1 MEGGL
6 REHGDVFQITAFA
19 LAIAMLTAASS
30 PSGAVVSVDLPNT
43 CADKNAL
50 QNIAF
55 DARLEAVKMYYKGYI
70 QNLRD
75 RARQVCLEAHVLL
88 DDHFAVINKTRDL
101 IESECLAIDIAAM
114 RATQG
119 LCP

>member
-1 MEGGL
+1 MSAAMFSK
-6 REHGDVFQITAFA
+6 VQTFA
-19 LAIAMLTAASS
+19 LAIAMLAAASS

-55 DARLEAVKMYYKGYI
+55 DARLEAIKMYYKGFI
-70 QNLRD
+70 QNLGD
-75 RARQVCLEAHVLL
+75 RTKQVCLEAHVLL

-101 IESECLAIDIAAM
+101 IESGCLPIDVAAM
-114 RATQG
+114 RATKG

>member
-1 MEGGL
+1 MSTAKFPKL
-6 REHGDVFQITAFA
+6 QAFA
-19 LAIAMLTAASS
+19 IAIAMLSAASS

-70 QNLRD
+70 QNVRD
-75 RARQVCLEAHVLL
+75 QTRQVCLEAHVLL
-88 DDHFAVINKTRDL
+88 DNHFAVINKTRDL
-101 IESECLAIDIAAM
+101 IESECLPIDVAAM
-114 RATQG
+114 KATQG